1 MVNPFK
7 RFFQERKRQVDKD
20 VESFGSPS
28 EKETAVAFDSLFLRL
43 DPSFERYNP
52 DELVQRKGHRIYRKM
67 LRDDQVKASYNLL
80 INIIISRQHTFEKRS
95 DDPIQDEIID
105 FFNHNITISIEKTW
119 LSALRTVLL
128 GKAHGYSVSEKIW
141 QIEDIDGK
149 DWWTI
154 RQIKSKPYET
164 FSFKVDEFGNLE
176 KLMQHKDGS
185 VRKLDLK
192 KFIIYVANP
201 ELDPIWGESD
211 LRAAYRPYWEKDI
224 NGKFW
229 NIWSERSAGGF
240 TVIKPGKDAPQLSR
254 AEKTNLENTIK
265 NIQQMTGVI
274 LPREYELEN
283 FKVEDTDA
291 FEKIINSKNRAI
303 SRSLLV
309 PNLLGFSEEGKFGS
323 RALGDV
329 QFEMFMQLVSE
340 QGDYLAEVM
349 NEQFFSQLAWW
360 NFGIKDYPRYRFENF
375 TVEERRMIAEAW
387 TDAVNKGSV
396 VNTFDDES
404 HTRQLLLYPEREES
418 ENDSKDED
426 TDREQEVLEQSD
438 IEFTSLT
445 FTDRVNFGNVENI
458 FDRNQEAFVTDMAQ
472 SVDEM
477 MVEVKSAMRAEF
489 SDVPENRKTINYDKI
504 NKNIQ
509 GAILPGTKSKL
520 NQAAQKNL
528 ANVYI
533 SAREEAKR
541 TIEKSLRKAPEDIKK
556 RVKLSLSLSRKVAT
570 KDEKWSLFHFV
581 EGINLETA
589 ENYFKSKS
597 FSITGDI
604 SGDILAMA
612 GRIFTEGIRDEKSIT
627 EIIKELEN
635 VLPTLV
641 GTRDPE
647 TGKIDKQERARLE
660 TIARTNISTVFN
672 QAQLAVYNDPALGDF
687 VVAYEYS
694 AVLDSRTTKF
704 CRTYDDRVYA
714 KNDPIWGTITPPN
727 HFNCRSVI
735 IPVTTLDEWEPSRV
749 NKSVQPAKGFG
760 GEIK

>member
-7 RFFQERKRQVDKD
+7 RFFQERKRQDDKD
-20 VESFGSPS
+20 VESFGAPS

-80 INIIISRQHTFEKRS
+80 VNIIISRQHTFEKRS

-119 LSALRTVLL
+119 LSALRAVLL
-128 GKAHGYSVSEKIW
+128 GKAQGYSISEKIW
-141 QIEDIDGK
+141 QVEQINDK

-154 RQIKSKPYET
+154 KQIKSKPYET
-164 FSFKVDEFGNLE
+164 FSFKVDEFGNLA
-176 KLMQHKDGS
+176 KLTQHRDGD
-185 VRKLDLK
+185 VRNLDIR

-229 NIWSERSAGGF
+229 NIWAERSAGGF
-240 TVIKPGKDAPQLSR
+240 TVITPGKEAPQLSR
-254 AEKTNLENTIK
+254 AEKANLESTIR

-274 LPREYELEN
+274 LPREYTFEN
-283 FKVEDTDA
+283 FKAEDTDA
-291 FEKIINSKNRAI
+291 FEKIIDSKNRAI

-329 QFEMFMQLVSE
+329 QFEMFMQLVTE
-340 QGDYLAEVM
+340 QGDYLAETM

-360 NFGIKDYPRYRFENF
+360 NFGVKDYPRYRFENF
-375 TVEERRMIAEAW
+375 TVQERRMIAEAW

-396 VNTFDDES
+396 INTFDDES
-404 HTRQLLLYPEREES
+404 HTRQLLLYPER
-418 ENDSKDED
+418 DETED
-426 TDREQEVLEQSD
+426 VPQEQDDEREIVEQSD
-438 IEFTSLT
+438 IGSDVLT
-445 FTDRVNFGNVENI
+445 FSERIDFSNVENI
-458 FDRNQEAFVTDMAQ
+458 FDRNQDAFVADMAQ

-477 MVEVKSAMRAEF
+477 MSEVKSAMRAEF
-489 SDVPENRKTINYDKI
+489 SELPKDRNKIKYDEINE
-504 NKNIQ
+504 NIQ
-509 GAILPGTKSKL
+509 KSILPATKSKL

-528 ANVYI
+528 SNVYG

-541 TIEKSLRKAPEDIKK
+541 TIGRSLKKAPDDIKK
-556 RVKLSLSLSRKVAT
+556 RVKLSVSLSRRLAT

-597 FSITGDI
+597 FNITGDI
-604 SGDILAMA
+604 TGDILGKA
-612 GRIFTEGIRDEKSIT
+612 GRVFTEGIRDEKSIT
-627 EIIKELEN
+627 EIIKELEE

-694 AVLDSRTTKF
+694 AVLDSRTTQF
-704 CRTYDDRVYA
+704 CRTYDDRIYA

-735 IPVTTLDEWEPSRV
+735 IPVTALDEWKPSRV

-760 GEIK
+760 GKVK